1 MGTPY
6 KMKGSPMARN
16 FGVGSPMRNDDKKS
30 KVADDEY
37 KVEDYAAQHN
47 ISEDEVKKHLQN
59 LNVAEGDTMIS
70 YRSDNPNPNNN
81 PQKIYAA
88 NKGRYAYDKSYK
100 DTDRDDV
107 VDSYGGF
114 GSKAYKSA
122 DDSWR
127 KSVDWDKESKSSTG
141 ETFFSVPK
149 LTFHGSKKTQMKKN
163 RTLGDDGII
172 PSELQEYYKKRG
184 F

>member
-6 KMKGSPMARN
+6 KMKGSPMQRN
-16 FGVGSPMRNDDKKS
+16 FSIGSPMTNDDKKS

-37 KVEDYAAQHN
+37 KVEDYAVQHN

-70 YRSDNPNPNNN
+70 YKGNNF
-81 PQKIYAA
+81 QKVVAGRL
-88 NKGRYAYDKSYK
+88 GRYAHDKSYR
-100 DTDRDDV
+100 DTDWHDV
-107 VDSYGGF
+107 VDSYGGYE
-114 GSKAYKSA
+114 SKAHQSA
-122 DDSWR
+122 DDSWT
-127 KSVDWDKESKSSTG
+127 KSVDWNKESKSSTG

-149 LTFHGSKKTQMKKN
+149 FQFHGSKKTQMKK
-163 RTLGDDGII
+163 
-172 PSELQEYYKKRG
+172 SELQEYYKKRG

>member
-1 MGTPY
+1 MGKPY

-16 FGVGSPMRNDDKKS
+16 FGIVSPMRNDDKKS

-47 ISEDEVKKHLQN
+47 ISEDEVKKHLKN

-70 YRSDNPNPNNN
+70 YRSNNPNPQQNF
-81 PQKIYAA
+81 QKVIA
-88 NKGRYAYDKSYK
+88 GRQGRFADDKSYK
-100 DTDRDDV
+100 DTDWHDV
-107 VDSYGGF
+107 RDSYGGF
-114 GSKAYKSA
+114 ESKAYQSA
-122 DDSWR
+122 DDSWT
-127 KSVDWDKESKSSTG
+127 KSVDWNKESKSSTG

-149 LTFHGSKKTQMKKN
+149 FQFHGSKKAQMKK
-163 RTLGDDGII
+163 
-172 PSELQEYYKKRG
+172 SELQEYYKKRG

>member
-16 FGVGSPMRNDDKKS
+16 FGIGSPMRNDDKKS

-70 YRSDNPNPNNN
+70 YRSDNSNPNNN
-81 PQKIYAA
+81 LQKMLAGE
-88 NKGRYAYDKSYK
+88 KGRFAYDKTYK
-100 DTDRDDV
+100 DTDRHDV
-107 VDSYGGF
+107 IDSYGGYESEDF
-114 GSKAYKSA
+114 KTA

-127 KSVDWDKESKSSTG
+127 KSVDWDKESKSSKG

-172 PSELQEYYKKRG
+172 PSELQEYYKNRG